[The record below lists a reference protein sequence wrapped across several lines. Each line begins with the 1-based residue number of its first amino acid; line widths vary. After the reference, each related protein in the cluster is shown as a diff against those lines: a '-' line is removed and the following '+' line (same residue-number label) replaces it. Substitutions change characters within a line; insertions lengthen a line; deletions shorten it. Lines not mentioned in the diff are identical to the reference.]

1 MACIKDFWSNDEPK
15 GIYSCPQCRQVFC
28 PMPPL
33 SKNTMLA
40 DAVEQLRKGALKA
53 DVRDSIRSAR
63 GGTTS
68 SSRPKGKLSSSAVA
82 CDMCKGEQ
90 REAVKSC
97 LVCMSSYCEAHLKP
111 HQTKKALKQHELVA
125 PTSNLAEKICT
136 QHKYLQEFFCRQCK
150 TFICWL
156 CTSNQHKGHESVS
169 TKVERLE
176 KQKVLSDLQAE
187 TQQRLKEREQELKNL
202 KKVMEVTKR
211 SAIKVHSD
219 TEQTLKELQRS
230 VERLQELMEE
240 VLDQA
245 NLEKMSQA
253 QEVADS
259 LEAEIK
265 VLKKRDSDMKDLAQ
279 CEDHIHYLQTCES
292 MNSPLDTGDLPAV
305 AVNLEASF
313 EPVRDTVLDLRE
325 QVEDLCNQEL
335 GKFTKQVNDTTL
347 FTLGDSSR
355 NAQKGGIFKLFSGL
369 ASRNT
374 NTRSPAS
381 PARPTTERRG
391 LGSGLRNQDVRSRD
405 TPRDRGHTNSP
416 RLRERQRREERET
429 VSETTSIRNP
439 SPTPSRRETQS
450 LWSRSSHRPPVNAA
464 VPAPT
469 PAPIPASPAPMPVP
483 ALAAASTGGFS
494 RMASISSIFRS
505 HRRGT
510 TPATPVSPANNGTNA
525 GENPWGMSALSE
537 MPTEINPSLFLDSP
551 TPASMNHTPAFPA
564 LREINIDSLQA
575 PEPRSREEFLQY
587 SVTLTLDPNTAHRRL
602 GISEGNTKATL
613 QGAAQPYPDTPERFD
628 GWTQV
633 MCQGPMYAQR
643 CYWEVEWRGRGSSIG
658 VAYGAMSRKG
668 SDAMSG
674 LGYNARSW
682 TLELSDTCCAAL
694 HDNQKRDIPVTYSP
708 RLGIYLDLSS
718 GMLAFYSV
726 ADTMTHLHTFHANFT
741 QPLYAVFGVGSGVG
755 VGLDFALGKF
765 NSNSDSVKICSL

>member
-1 MACIKDFWSNDEPK
+1 
-15 GIYSCPQCRQVFC
+15 
-28 PMPPL
+28 
-33 SKNTMLA
+33 MLA

-111 HQTKKALKQHELVA
+111 HQTKKALKQHELIA
-125 PTSNLAEKICT
+125 ATSNLAEKICT

-305 AVNLEASF
+305 TVNLEASF
-313 EPVRDTVLDLRE
+313 EPIRDTVLDLRE

-374 NTRSPAS
+374 NTRSPA
-381 PARPTTERRG
+381 
-391 LGSGLRNQDVRSRD
+391 
-405 TPRDRGHTNSP
+405 
-416 RLRERQRREERET
+416 RLQAVGRLSHCGAGPVT
-429 VSETTSIRNP
+429 DH
-439 SPTPSRRETQS
+439 QS
-450 LWSRSSHRPPVNAA
+450 TAA

-525 GENPWGMSALSE
+525 GQNPCKVAHCSHTALE
-537 MPTEINPSLFLDSP
+537 
-551 TPASMNHTPAFPA
+551 
-564 LREINIDSLQA
+564 
-575 PEPRSREEFLQY
+575 
-587 SVTLTLDPNTAHRRL
+587 
-602 GISEGNTKATL
+602 
-613 QGAAQPYPDTPERFD
+613 
-628 GWTQV
+628 
-633 MCQGPMYAQR
+633 
-643 CYWEVEWRGRGSSIG
+643 
-658 VAYGAMSRKG
+658 
-668 SDAMSG
+668 
-674 LGYNARSW
+674 
-682 TLELSDTCCAAL
+682 
-694 HDNQKRDIPVTYSP
+694 
-708 RLGIYLDLSS
+708 
-718 GMLAFYSV
+718 
-726 ADTMTHLHTFHANFT
+726 
-741 QPLYAVFGVGSGVG
+741 
-755 VGLDFALGKF
+755 
-765 NSNSDSVKICSL
+765 